1 MYLRM
6 YVCMFVYRET
16 FAWKWP
22 PYWHILS
29 LTLSHSLFFSVTV
42 NCHCFYSLSL
52 SIHPSIRLSIY
63 PHLSICLSVCL
74 SVLEYF
80 GPNRYLSICL
90 LVFLSIY
97 VCVSVLDTDMDL
109 ISPQK

>member
-1 MYLRM
+1 MLGNGLLIGTYSHL
-6 YVCMFVYRET
+6 
-16 FAWKWP
+16 
-22 PYWHILS
+22 LS
-29 LTLSHSLFFSVTV
+29 LTLYFSLELSLFLFSI
-42 NCHCFYSLSL
+42 F
-52 SIHPSIRLSIY
+52 IHPSIRLSIY
-63 PHLSICLSVCL
+63 PHRSICLAVCL